1 MVLTASY
8 IIINISEIIMAKR
21 TYEELVQLRQEA
33 KRTYEELVQLRQ
45 DGKIGWKQFV
55 LEGDDAEGYR
65 QWCEDHGMEPTD
77 DNAELYVE
85 MTDERMFENQEE
97 L

>member
-1 MVLTASY
+1 
-8 IIINISEIIMAKR
+8 MAKR
-21 TYEELVQLRQEA
+21 TYEELVQL
-33 KRTYEELVQLRQ
+33 KQ

-55 LEGDDAEGYR
+55 LEGDDAQDYI
-65 QWCEDHGMEPTD
+65 QWCEDHGVEQTD

>member
-1 MVLTASY
+1 MALAASY
-8 IIINISEIIMAKR
+8 IIINISEIIM
-21 TYEELVQLRQEA
+21 A

>member
-1 MVLTASY
+1 MALAASY
-8 IIINISEIIMAKR
+8 ITINISEIIM
-21 TYEELVQLRQEA
+21 A

>member
-1 MVLTASY
+1 
-8 IIINISEIIMAKR
+8 MAKK
-21 TYEELVQLRQEA
+21 TYEELAQL
-33 KRTYEELVQLRQ
+33 KQ

-55 LEGDDAEGYR
+55 LEGDDADGYK

>member
-1 MVLTASY
+1 MRSWCSSDWMVGLAGSSSCWKVMMQRVTS
-8 IIINISEIIMAKR
+8 SGVRIMAR
-21 TYEELVQLRQEA
+21 SRLMS
-33 KRTYEELVQLRQ
+33 
-45 DGKIGWKQFV
+45 
-55 LEGDDAEGYR
+55 YR

>member
-1 MVLTASY
+1 M
-8 IIINISEIIMAKR
+8 
-21 TYEELVQLRQEA
+21 A

-55 LEGDDAEGYR
+55 QEGDDAEGYK

>member
-1 MVLTASY
+1 MALAASY

-21 TYEELVQLRQEA
+21 TYEELVQLRQ
-33 KRTYEELVQLRQ
+33 
-45 DGKIGWKQFV
+45 DGRIGWKQFV
-55 LEGDDAEGYR
+55 LEGDDAEGYK

-97 L
+97 M

>member
-1 MVLTASY
+1 MARAASY
-8 IIINISEIIMAKR
+8 IIINISEIIM
-21 TYEELVQLRQEA
+21 A

>member
-1 MVLTASY
+1 
-8 IIINISEIIMAKR
+8 MAKR
-21 TYEELVQLRQEA
+21 TYEELVQLKQ
-33 KRTYEELVQLRQ
+33 V
-45 DGKIGWKQFV
+45 GKIGWKQFV
-55 LEGDDAEGYR
+55 LEGDDAQSYI
-65 QWCEDHGMEPTD
+65 QWCEDHGVEQTD

>member
-1 MVLTASY
+1 MALAASY

-21 TYEELVQLRQEA
+21 TYEELVQLRQ
-33 KRTYEELVQLRQ
+33 
-45 DGKIGWKQFV
+45 DGRIGWKQFV
-55 LEGDDAEGYR
+55 LEGDDAEGYK
-65 QWCEDHGMEPTD
+65 QWCEDHGLEPTD

>member
-1 MVLTASY
+1 MALAAGY

-21 TYEELVQLRQEA
+21 TYEELVQLRQ
-33 KRTYEELVQLRQ
+33 
-45 DGKIGWKQFV
+45 DGRIGWKQFV
-55 LEGDDAEGYR
+55 LEGDDAEDYKP
-65 QWCEDHGMEPTD
+65 WCDDHGMEPTD

>member
-1 MVLTASY
+1 MALAASY

-21 TYEELVQLRQEA
+21 TYEELVQL
-33 KRTYEELVQLRQ
+33 KQ

-55 LEGDDAEGYR
+55 LEGDDAEGYK

>member
-1 MVLTASY
+1 MALAASY

-21 TYEELVQLRQEA
+21 TYEELVQLRQ
-33 KRTYEELVQLRQ
+33 
-45 DGKIGWKQFV
+45 DGRIGWKQFV

>member
-1 MVLTASY
+1 MALAASY
-8 IIINISEIIMAKR
+8 IIINISEIIM
-21 TYEELVQLRQEA
+21 A

-97 L
+97 Q

>member
-1 MVLTASY
+1 
-8 IIINISEIIMAKR
+8 MAKK
-21 TYEELVQLRQEA
+21 TYEELAQL
-33 KRTYEELVQLRQ
+33 KQ

-55 LEGDDAEGYR
+55 LEGDDAEGYK
-65 QWCEDHGMEPTD
+65 QWCENHGMEPTD
-77 DNAELYVE
+77 ENAELYAE

>member
-1 MVLTASY
+1 M
-8 IIINISEIIMAKR
+8 
-21 TYEELVQLRQEA
+21 
-33 KRTYEELVQLRQ
+33 
-45 DGKIGWKQFV
+45 
-55 LEGDDAEGYR
+55 LEGDDAQGYI
-65 QWCEDHGMEPTD
+65 QWCEDHGVEQTD

>member
-1 MVLTASY
+1 MALAASY

-21 TYEELVQLRQEA
+21 TYEELVQLRQ
-33 KRTYEELVQLRQ
+33 
-45 DGKIGWKQFV
+45 DGRIGWKQFV
-55 LEGDDAEGYR
+55 LEGDDAEGYK

>member
-1 MVLTASY
+1 MALAASY
-8 IIINISEIIMAKR
+8 IIINISEIIM
-21 TYEELVQLRQEA
+21 A

-55 LEGDDAEGYR
+55 LEGDDAEDYR

>member
-1 MVLTASY
+1 MALTASY
-8 IIINISEIIMAKR
+8 IIINISEIIM
-21 TYEELVQLRQEA
+21 A

>member
-1 MVLTASY
+1 MALAAGY
-8 IIINISEIIMAKR
+8 IIINITGNIMAKR
-21 TYEELVQLRQEA
+21 TYEELVQLRQ
-33 KRTYEELVQLRQ
+33 
-45 DGKIGWKQFV
+45 DGRIGWKQFV
-55 LEGDDAEGYR
+55 LEGDDAEGYK
-65 QWCEDHGMEPTD
+65 QWCEDHGTEPTD

>member
-8 IIINISEIIMAKR
+8 IIINISEIIM
-21 TYEELVQLRQEA
+21 A

>member
-1 MVLTASY
+1 MALAASY
-8 IIINISEIIMAKR
+8 IIINISEIIM
-21 TYEELVQLRQEA
+21 A

-55 LEGDDAEGYR
+55 LEGDDAEGYK

>member
-1 MVLTASY
+1 MALAAGY
-8 IIINISEIIMAKR
+8 IIINITGNIMAKR
-21 TYEELVQLRQEA
+21 TYEELA
-33 KRTYEELVQLRQ
+33 QLRQ
-45 DGKIGWKQFV
+45 DGRIGWKQFV
-55 LEGDDAEGYR
+55 LEGDDAEDYK

>member
-1 MVLTASY
+1 MALAASY
-8 IIINISEIIMAKR
+8 IIFNISEIIM
-21 TYEELVQLRQEA
+21 A

>member
-21 TYEELVQLRQEA
+21 TYEELVQLRQ
-33 KRTYEELVQLRQ
+33 
-45 DGKIGWKQFV
+45 DGRIGWKQFV
-55 LEGDDAEGYR
+55 LEGDDAEGYK

>member
-1 MVLTASY
+1 MALAASY

-21 TYEELVQLRQEA
+21 TYEELVQLRQ
-33 KRTYEELVQLRQ
+33 
-45 DGKIGWKQFV
+45 DGRIGWKQFV
-55 LEGDDAEGYR
+55 LEGDDAEGYK

-77 DNAELYVE
+77 ENAELYAE

>member
-1 MVLTASY
+1 MALAASY

-21 TYEELVQLRQEA
+21 TYEELVQLRQ
-33 KRTYEELVQLRQ
+33 
-45 DGKIGWKQFV
+45 DGRIGWKQFV
-55 LEGDDAEGYR
+55 LEGDEAEDYK
-65 QWCEDHGMEPTD
+65 QWCEDDGMEPTD

>member
-21 TYEELVQLRQEA
+21 TYEELVQLRQ
-33 KRTYEELVQLRQ
+33 
-45 DGKIGWKQFV
+45 DGRIGWKQFV

>member
-1 MVLTASY
+1 MALAASY
-8 IIINISEIIMAKR
+8 IIINISEIIM
-21 TYEELVQLRQEA
+21 A

-85 MTDERMFENQEE
+85 MTDERMFENQDE

>member
-1 MVLTASY
+1 
-8 IIINISEIIMAKR
+8 MAKK
-21 TYEELVQLRQEA
+21 TYEELVQL
-33 KRTYEELVQLRQ
+33 KQ

-65 QWCEDHGMEPTD
+65 LWCEDHGMEPTD
-77 DNAELYVE
+77 DNAELYAE

-97 L
+97 Q

>member
-1 MVLTASY
+1 MALAASY
-8 IIINISEIIMAKR
+8 IIINISDIIM
-21 TYEELVQLRQEA
+21 A

>member
-1 MVLTASY
+1 MALAAS
-8 IIINISEIIMAKR
+8 NIVFIKSCYTIM
-21 TYEELVQLRQEA
+21 A

>member
-1 MVLTASY
+1 MALAASY

-21 TYEELVQLRQEA
+21 TYEELVQLRQ
-33 KRTYEELVQLRQ
+33 

-55 LEGDDAEGYR
+55 QEGDDAEDYK

>member
-1 MVLTASY
+1 MALAAGY
-8 IIINISEIIMAKR
+8 IIINISGNIM
-21 TYEELVQLRQEA
+21 A

-55 LEGDDAEGYR
+55 LEGDDTEDYK